1 MTTVWPAI
9 APRRNL
15 LRFLAVIL
23 LPVLLDVLHSAAA
36 AAASP
41 AGQNAAAKLETG
53 SAEVTVV
60 CFGDSVTG
68 LYYHTGGRRAY
79 TDMLGIGLQ
88 QAGPKARVKTINAG
102 LSGHTTR
109 DALKRI
115 QRDVLAHRPTLVT
128 VMFGLNDMTRVPLD
142 EYRSNLVAI
151 VEQCRAAASEV
162 VLCTPNSVINT
173 ASRPAEKLV
182 QYCEAVRLVA
192 REQGVAVCDAYNAF
206 EAVRKRDLLAWRLMM
221 SDEIHPNMA
230 GHKLLAEA
238 LTRTITGKTVSLAE
252 VKPPSPAIPRTLS
265 FLKTGK
271 AIKILAMPPFDA
283 LIGPALKQLNSQA
296 VLEITAWPTAGQTL
310 VQLEQ
315 DAQKRVRQMK
325 PDLVVIAVPRS
336 ADAASLEQFIRSHSW
351 IMNWSLS
358 FGKQEWDC
366 LVIHPSV
373 FDTGKPD
380 DRRDDLIRRLVKAQ
394 DLSLIDRQADDR
406 SSPGEILVTW
416 LRLQFAH

>member
-1 MTTVWPAI
+1 MTTAWPAI

-15 LRFLAVIL
+15 LCFLAAVL
-23 LPVLLDVLHSAAA
+23 LPVLLDVLLSSAAS
-36 AAASP
+36 AASP
-41 AGQNAAAKLETG
+41 AGQNAATKLETG
-53 SAEVTVV
+53 GEPVTVV

-68 LYYHTGGRRAY
+68 LYYHSGGRRAY
-79 TDMLGIGLQ
+79 TDLLGIGLQ
-88 QAGPKARVKTINAG
+88 QASPKARVKTINAG

-142 EYRSNLVAI
+142 EYHSNLVTI

-162 VLCTPNSVINT
+162 MLCTPNSVINT
-173 ASRPAEKLV
+173 ASRPTEKLV
-182 QYCEAVRLVA
+182 QYCEVVRLVA
-192 REQGVAVCDAYNAF
+192 HEQGVAVCDAYNSF
-206 EAVRKRDLLAWRLMM
+206 DEVRKRDPLAWRLMM

-230 GHKLLAEA
+230 GHKLIAEA
-238 LTRTITGKTVSLAE
+238 LTRTITGRTVSLAE
-252 VKPPSPAIPRTLS
+252 VKPPSPSIPKTFF

-271 AIKILAMPPFDA
+271 TVKILAMPPFDA

-315 DAQKRVRQMK
+315 EAQKRVRQMK
-325 PDLVVIAVPRS
+325 PDLVVIAVPRT
-336 ADAASLEQFIRSHSW
+336 ADAASQEQFIRSHSW

-373 FDTGKPD
+373 FDADKTD
-380 DRRDDLIRRLVKAQ
+380 DQRDDLIRRLVKAQ
-394 DLSLIDRQADDR
+394 DLSLMDRQAGDHSNASD
-406 SSPGEILVTW
+406 ILVNW
-416 LRLQFAH
+416 LRRQSGQ